1 MDAQLLIEEKH
12 DILKNKLL
20 GNMKK
25 KRVLEL
31 EITRQCDQLK
41 RIEILMEKSSLALTL
56 EKMGT
61 RSRDG

>member
-1 MDAQLLIEEKH
+1 MDTQLLIEEEH
-12 DILKNKLL
+12 AILKNKLL

-41 RIEILMEKSSLALTL
+41 RIEILIEKSSNTHTL
-56 EKMGT
+56 EKMDA
-61 RSRDG
+61 RSKDR

>member
-1 MDAQLLIEEKH
+1 MDTQLLIEEKH
-12 DILKNKLL
+12 AILKNKLL

-41 RIEILMEKSSLALTL
+41 RIEILMEKSSHIPTL
-56 EKMGT
+56 EKT
-61 RSRDG
+61 ITCSKDR